1 MEQQERLLASERAD
15 QLTAAARTSLG
26 DTLRSVTYFTPDA
39 FEQIYLRSDLDADAD
54 LTGFVELARDG
65 FHTDRAYAGS
75 ELGNYLYTV
84 RVFDRGHLVRLTGDD
99 EGVFVTA
106 DTLTIR
112 RAEEVASALEGML
125 NHEE

>member
-1 MEQQERLLASERAD
+1 MDQQQQLLATERAE

-26 DTLRSVTYFTPDA
+26 DTLRSVTYFTPSE
-39 FEQIYLRSDLDADAD
+39 FEQMYLRSDLDADAD

-65 FHTDRAYAGS
+65 FHAETAYTGS
-75 ELGNYLYTV
+75 ELGAYSYTV
-84 RVFDRGHLVRLTGDD
+84 RVFDRGHLVRLTSDE
-99 EGVFVTA
+99 EGVFLTA

-125 NHEE
+125 DEV

>member
-1 MEQQERLLASERAD
+1 MEQQEQLPATERAE

-54 LTGFVELARDG
+54 LTGFVELAREG
-65 FHTDRAYAGS
+65 FYTDRAYVGS
-75 ELGNYLYTV
+75 ELGGYQYTV
-84 RVFDRGHLVRLTGDD
+84 RVFDRGHLVRLTGEK

-112 RAEEVASALEGML
+112 RAEEVASALRGTL
-125 NHEE
+125 NHDE